1 MAASNSRLHTS
12 KTIEGVRTRSGAF
25 VSSRSLS
32 LAVWTLKFT
41 VLAAFAAGCS
51 AKASGP
57 PEIVV
62 DRTACSHCTMLVSEV
77 AYAAAYEAPGARARV
92 FDDIGC
98 MLEAMRRESLHSGA
112 SGLRVWFHDA
122 EDSKW
127 IEEGSAVFVVSSEI
141 RTPMG
146 GGIVAYRDSARAGQV
161 AAKHQGRVVRTVPD
175 LMTIKGEQR

>member
-1 MAASNSRLHTS
+1 MRLTP
-12 KTIEGVRTRSGAF
+12 VFLGA
-25 VSSRSLS
+25 L
-32 LAVWTLKFT
+32 
-41 VLAAFAAGCS
+41 LAAAACS

-57 PEIVV
+57 PDIVV

-77 AYAAAYEAPGARARV
+77 AYAAAYERQGGWVRV

-98 MLEAMRRESLHSGA
+98 MLEAMRREGLHSGA

-122 EDSKW
+122 GDGKW

-146 GGIVAYRDSARAGQV
+146 GGIVAYRDGARAEQV
-161 AAKHQGRVVRTVPD
+161 AAKHKGHVVRVVSD
-175 LMTIKGEQR
+175 LMTIKGEQ